1 MLRQLSVT
9 PRNLSL
15 PHIATGLEGST
26 QWGHLSHPHQCTSS
40 NGIVRIIMILY
51 QRHYQFDVDYSCHPC
66 CCCCS
71 CWGSCCC
78 RCCCHHCTVPYLP
91 PTQLRK
97 RQGHVICPVPLG
109 SNRFQASWRW
119 HQAFHSEVA
128 IQGWWELDSKAIK
141 HPKKSTISFFMR
153 SLNKKNQKYPEVM
166 GITLPS
172 QAKILQ

>member
-1 MLRQLSVT
+1 MLRKLSVT

-15 PHIATGLEGST
+15 PLGWKGQLSEDICPTPTSAPAATVS
-26 QWGHLSHPHQCTSS
+26 
-40 NGIVRIIMILY
+40 
-51 QRHYQFDVDYSCHPC
+51 
-66 CCCCS
+66 
-71 CWGSCCC
+71 WGSSWSNIKGIINLMLI
-78 RCCCHHCTVPYLP
+78 TPAILVAVAALVEVLVAAAVAVTIVQYLP

-128 IQGWWELDSKAIK
+128 IQGWWELDIKAIN

-153 SLNKKNQKYPEVM
+153 SLNKKKRKSWE
-166 GITLPS
+166 
-172 QAKILQ
+172 